1 MQQITN
7 RSDYDFQSNYPNTEV
22 ASTDADVSLII
33 QAAIKIQRVW
43 RRYIDLQV
51 SRYYKDLVI
60 FHNEGDPALIM
71 KYINPIEAKFIDS
84 ACGIHIKFRLA
95 GVSTFSFAGF
105 KFINKL
111 KMLNL
116 NKTKFV
122 KVMPAWVGDKSIVN
136 FKKA

>member
-1 MQQITN
+1 MQQNTT
-7 RSDYDFQSNYPNTEV
+7 RSDYDAQSNYPNTDV

-33 QAAIKIQRVW
+33 QAAIKVQRVW

-71 KYINPIEAKFIDS
+71 KYINPVEAKLIDP

-95 GVSTFSFAGF
+95 GVSPFRY
-105 KFINKL
+105 
-111 KMLNL
+111 
-116 NKTKFV
+116 
-122 KVMPAWVGDKSIVN
+122 
-136 FKKA
+136 